1 MIGSAGGCKP
11 PGSRLVAVCVLR
23 WSGRTVAPAS
33 IRMFTVLALQ
43 AAVCQFS
50 DRWRSEQFG
59 NKVDLVKET
68 LRGWAYD
75 PIER

>member
-1 MIGSAGGCKP
+1 
-11 PGSRLVAVCVLR
+11 
-23 WSGRTVAPAS
+23 
-33 IRMFTVLALQ
+33 MFTVLALQ
-43 AAVCQFS
+43 AAVRQFS